1 MKRGIDLLRRTAPGV
16 EYDRQQL
23 RGLREKV
30 HARAATGVASEG
42 PSRTGE
48 RVVASIGYGAVAVA
62 SQAGHHPSPARAE
75 TAGTAVRGSLLLLLA
90 RARDAILYVFVD
102 LEEGR
107 QVERI

>member
-42 PSRTGE
+42 LVGQVS
-48 RVVASIGYGAVAVA
+48 AS
-62 SQAGHHPSPARAE
+62 
-75 TAGTAVRGSLLLLLA
+75 
-90 RARDAILYVFVD
+90 
-102 LEEGR
+102 
-107 QVERI
+107 